1 MRNHSDRTDN
11 SHSTNGS
18 DNHDANPLLAEW
30 STPYGL
36 PPFDKVRAEFFAPAF
51 DRALPAHLA
60 ELDAI
65 ASSGEPP
72 DFENTIAAFD
82 LSGRLVSRISLLFE
96 NLTSSETSPALQ
108 AAELE
113 LAPRLAAHRNA
124 IYLHE
129 RLFQRINTVHQQR
142 QGLGLNAEQLR
153 LLERVYLDF
162 VRAGARLP
170 LAVKGRYRELTERMA
185 ELEAMFAQN
194 VLADESGY
202 VLELKEDADFA
213 GLPDY
218 LIAAARSAAQ
228 QRDLPEGSHAISLS
242 PSLVEPFLTFSSR
255 RDLREKLWRARI
267 SRGAHEG
274 EHDNRPVAAEIVALR
289 QEQAQLHGYSTYAD
303 YQLVDRMAG
312 TPSAVSELLE
322 KVWEPAKA
330 KAAADRLVLTDM
342 ARSLGEP
349 TPIAAWDWRY
359 LADQVRQQRFSL
371 DDAELKPYFRLD
383 NMIAAMFDCASRLF
397 GIRFI
402 EQSGVPLH
410 HPDARLWE
418 VRDRADQ
425 LIGLFIGDNYARP
438 SKRSGAWMHVFRNQS
453 GHGGGTLPIVI
464 NNNNFAKA
472 SPTLLSFEDV
482 RTLFHE
488 FGHGLH
494 GLLSRASYERLSG
507 THVLQDYVEL
517 PSQLFEHW
525 AQEEAVLHRFAT
537 HVTTGEPMPQPLRD
551 RLKQARKFNQAWE
564 TVMYTGPALMDMAL
578 HSLPNGTPVDIAAFE
593 AEQQRV
599 LGIPADIGQ
608 RHYLPHFQHL
618 FAGPDYAA
626 GYYVYMWA
634 EVLDADGFDAFREAG
649 DPFHEETA
657 QRLLRHVYSA
667 GNTQDP
673 TLAFRAFRGRDPKV
687 EPMLAKRGL
696 IA

>member
-1 MRNHSDRTDN
+1 MIDN
-11 SHSTNGS
+11 I
-18 DNHDANPLLAEW
+18 DNNPLLADW
-30 STPYGL
+30 NTPYGL
-36 PPFDKVRAEFFAPAF
+36 PPFDKVRPEYFAPAF
-51 DRALPAHLA
+51 AQALPAHLA

-65 ASSGEPP
+65 ASSPEAPTF
-72 DFENTIAAFD
+72 DNTIHAFD
-82 LSGRLVSRISLLFE
+82 VSGRLVSRISLLFE

-108 AAELE
+108 EAEME
-113 LAPRLAAHRNA
+113 LASRLAAHRNA

-129 RLFQRINTVHQQR
+129 GLFRRIDTLHQQR
-142 QGLGLNAEQLR
+142 ETLGLNPEQLR
-153 LLERVYLDF
+153 LLERMHIDF
-162 VRAGARLP
+162 VRAGAKLP
-170 LAVKGRYRELTERMA
+170 AASRARYRELTERMA
-185 ELEAMFAQN
+185 ELEAKFAQN
-194 VLADESGY
+194 VLADESSY
-202 VLELKEDADFA
+202 ALPLKDDADFA

-218 LIAAARSAAQ
+218 LVAAAHSAAQ
-228 QRDLPEGSHAISLS
+228 QRGLPEGSHVITLS
-242 PSLVEPFLTFSSR
+242 PSLAEPFLTFSAR
-255 RDLREKLWRARI
+255 RDLRETLWRARI
-267 SRGAHEG
+267 SRGAHPG
-274 EHDNRPVAAEIVALR
+274 ERDNRPVAAEIVALR
-289 QEQAQLHGYSTYAD
+289 QEQAQLHGYPTYAD

-312 TPSAVSELLE
+312 TPAKVSELLE

-330 KAAADRLVLTDM
+330 KAAADRIVLKDM
-342 ARSLGEP
+342 AKSLGEP
-349 TPIAAWDWRY
+349 VPIAAWDWRY
-359 LADQVRQQRFSL
+359 LAEKVRQQRYSL
-371 DDAELKPYFRLD
+371 DDAELKPYFRLE

-397 GIRFI
+397 GVRFI

-418 VRDRADQ
+418 VRDAADK

-472 SPTLLSFEDV
+472 QPTLLSFDDV

-494 GLLSRASYERLSG
+494 GLLSRASYQRLAG
-507 THVLQDYVEL
+507 TQVVQDYVEL

-525 AQEEAVLHRFAT
+525 AQEEAVLHRFAR
-537 HVTTGEPMPQPLRD
+537 HVTTGEPMPEPLRN

-593 AEQQRV
+593 AEQQQA

-608 RHYLPHFQHL
+608 RHYLSHFQHL

-634 EVLDADGFDAFREAG
+634 EVLDADGFGAFMEAG

-657 QRLLRHVYSA
+657 KKLLRFVYSA

-673 TLAFRAFRGRDPKV
+673 TLAYRAFRGRDPQV